1 MTSKL
6 TLGYWGIRGRGQV
19 TRLVCAYTGIEWE
32 EKTYTNPEE
41 WFGKDKQELGIL
53 FPNLPY
59 IIDGD
64 LKISES
70 DVLPRYVIKKSGKTE
85 LLGKDPKDMAL
96 VDNVIYVVLDLWNP
110 ISQLFF
116 NKKWQDEKTGVFYQ
130 LKSKFAKL

>member
-1 MTSKL
+1 MSTKL
-6 TLGYWGIRGRGQV
+6 TLGYWGIRGRAQV
-19 TRLVCAYTGIEWE
+19 TRLVCSYTGVEWE
-32 EKTYTNPEE
+32 EKTYTSPEE

-59 IIDGD
+59 IVDGD

-85 LLGKDPKDMAL
+85 LLGNDPRDMAM
-96 VDNVIYVVLDLWNP
+96 VDNIIYVIQDLWNP

-116 NKKWQDEKTGVFYQ
+116 NKKWENEKTGVFYQ
-130 LKSKFAKL
+130 LKNKFAKL